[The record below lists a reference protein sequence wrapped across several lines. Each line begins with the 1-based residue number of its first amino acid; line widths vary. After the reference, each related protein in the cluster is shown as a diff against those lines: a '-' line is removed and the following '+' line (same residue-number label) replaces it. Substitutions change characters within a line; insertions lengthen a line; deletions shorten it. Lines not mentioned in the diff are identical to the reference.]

1 MSTQTTDTELK
12 ELLEKFSR
20 NSIVLDISEEVP
32 ITKGWTRFGGQPDVP
47 PDFEWPTFKGEN
59 CESITKERPLNYPG
73 STRKGCSQIMVCCR
87 SSTKS
92 TLNGGALIRLTKDAR
107 ASIGLRT

>member
-59 CESITKERPLNYPG
+59 CESITKERPLSFFG
-73 STRKGCSQIMVCCR
+73 SVRLFGTILVRLGRVAPR
-87 SSTKS
+87 SWFAVVLLRSRLSTV
-92 TLNGGALIRLTKDAR
+92 
-107 ASIGLRT
+107 GL

>member
-1 MSTQTTDTELK
+1 MSTQATDTELK

-59 CESITKERPLNYPG
+59 CESITKERPL
-73 STRKGCSQIMVCCR
+73 SFLAQFDCSEL
-87 SSTKS
+87 S
-92 TLNGGALIRLTKDAR
+92 
-107 ASIGLRT
+107 

>member
-1 MSTQTTDTELK
+1 MSTQTSDTELK

-47 PDFEWPTFKGEN
+47 PDFEWLSSAMTFFQGKRNE
-59 CESITKERPLNYPG
+59 TFPERFTIV
-73 STRKGCSQIMVCCR
+73 S
-87 SSTKS
+87 
-92 TLNGGALIRLTKDAR
+92 
-107 ASIGLRT
+107 

>member
-32 ITKGWTRFGGQPDVP
+32 ITKGWTRFGG
-47 PDFEWPTFKGEN
+47 W
-59 CESITKERPLNYPG
+59 
-73 STRKGCSQIMVCCR
+73 
-87 SSTKS
+87 
-92 TLNGGALIRLTKDAR
+92 GGARNPDLVTRERRL
-107 ASIGLRT
+107 

>member
-32 ITKGWTRFGGQPDVP
+32 ITKGWTRFGG
-47 PDFEWPTFKGEN
+47 
-59 CESITKERPLNYPG
+59 
-73 STRKGCSQIMVCCR
+73 
-87 SSTKS
+87 
-92 TLNGGALIRLTKDAR
+92 
-107 ASIGLRT
+107 

>member
-32 ITKGWTRFGGQPDVP
+32 ITKGWTRFGGQPD
-47 PDFEWPTFKGEN
+47 W
-59 CESITKERPLNYPG
+59 
-73 STRKGCSQIMVCCR
+73 
-87 SSTKS
+87 
-92 TLNGGALIRLTKDAR
+92 GGARNPDLLSR
-107 ASIGLRT
+107 

>member
-59 CESITKERPLNYPG
+59 CESITKERPLSFLAQFDCSELSPVRLG
-73 STRKGCSQIMVCCR
+73 RVAPRSWFAVVLLRSRLSTV
-87 SSTKS
+87 
-92 TLNGGALIRLTKDAR
+92 
-107 ASIGLRT
+107 GL

>member
-47 PDFEWPTFKGEN
+47 PDFE
-59 CESITKERPLNYPG
+59 
-73 STRKGCSQIMVCCR
+73 
-87 SSTKS
+87 
-92 TLNGGALIRLTKDAR
+92 
-107 ASIGLRT
+107 